1 MNAQGELDFG
11 NEGAGEGYASWLA
24 RRKQAVGELARLMN
38 LPLEHEVEVWLVGG
52 IRLRGRL
59 RLQEERLFFV
69 KDDVPQLKL
78 LVDGV
83 PFSIQEME
91 SCVRL
96 D

>member
-11 NEGAGEGYASWLA
+11 NEGTGKGYASWLA
-24 RRKQAVGELARLMN
+24 QRKLAVGELARLMN
-38 LPLEHEVEVWLVGG
+38 LPLEHQVEVWLVGG
-52 IRLRGRL
+52 IRLRGKL

-69 KDDVPQLKL
+69 KDDVPQLTL